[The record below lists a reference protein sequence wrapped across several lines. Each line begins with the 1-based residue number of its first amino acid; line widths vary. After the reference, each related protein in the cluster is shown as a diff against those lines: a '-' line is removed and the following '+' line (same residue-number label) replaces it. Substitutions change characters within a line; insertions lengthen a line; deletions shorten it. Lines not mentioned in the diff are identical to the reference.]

1 MYCFTKSSITSGALG
16 ITSLMT
22 KKLSTLFFSTLYLSA
37 FTFGGGYVIVTLM
50 QKKFVKEYHWIDE
63 DEMLDLIA
71 IAQSAPG
78 AIAVNG
84 AIVVGYKIA
93 KIPGVIISVIATI
106 IPPFLIISIISLF
119 YNAFKENQVVAL
131 MLEGMQA
138 GVGAV
143 ICAVVIEM
151 ATGILKE
158 KNPLY
163 AIIMVIA
170 FIANYFFNVSVI
182 LIIIC
187 CILFGLFYTLYKER
201 RLPQ

>member
-1 MYCFTKSSITSGALG
+1 M
-16 ITSLMT
+16 
-22 KKLSTLFFSTLYLSA
+22 FF
-37 FTFGGGYVIVTLM
+37 
-50 QKKFVKEYHWIDE
+50 
-63 DEMLDLIA
+63 
-71 IAQSAPG
+71 
-78 AIAVNG
+78 
-84 AIVVGYKIA
+84 
-93 KIPGVIISVIATI
+93 
-106 IPPFLIISIISLF
+106 SLF

-201 RLPQ
+201 RLLQ